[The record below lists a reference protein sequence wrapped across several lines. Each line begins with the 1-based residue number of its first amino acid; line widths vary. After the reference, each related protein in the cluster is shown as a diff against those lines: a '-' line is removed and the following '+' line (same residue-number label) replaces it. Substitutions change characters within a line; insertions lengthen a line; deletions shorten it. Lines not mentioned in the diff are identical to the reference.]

1 MRVMVLGATGELG
14 RECVAQSLDAGPGA
28 SSGVAAEAP

>member
-1 MRVMVLGATGELG
+1 MLVMVFGATGDLG
-14 RECVAQSLDAGPGA
+14 RECVAQILDAGPGA